1 MKKALIVI
9 VMLCMAFILGCTS
22 DAINPTAEP
31 TATASLSS
39 PTINTAAP
47 SPTIDLWGGFTPTP
61 SVRYCD
67 EPEEYL
73 RLEKFVRNLRFGDD
87 ERLELYPSR
96 LKNGLWRASF
106 YDKPVK
112 TARVLLCVTDDMEY
126 PDPEFSIPGGKE
138 FRVGQNVIKVK
149 FTDINPEYD
158 LADNRD
164 VPYYLVDKEAT
175 KMFYSDV
182 TIIML
187 NGFGITDFS
196 YPILTP
202 RLPGALNNY
211 VKYDYERKIEGEEEI
226 YEAHSL
232 YEIYYC
238 ENEIVWIEQVRDIGI
253 KGTDW
258 EYKK

>member
-1 MKKALIVI
+1 MKKTLIVI
-9 VMLCMAFILGCTS
+9 VMLCMVFILGCTS
-22 DAINPTAEP
+22 DAINPTAEQTDSP
-31 TATASLSS
+31 TS
-39 PTINTAAP
+39 PTINAETLL
-47 SPTIDLWGGFTPTP
+47 PTVNLGDEFTPTP
-61 SVRYCD
+61 SVRFCD
-67 EPEEYL
+67 EPDEYL
-73 RLEKFVRNLRFGDD
+73 RLEGLLRSLGFGDD

-106 YDKPVK
+106 YDKPIE
-112 TARVLLCVTDDMEY
+112 TARVLLCVTDEMDY
-126 PDPEFSIPGGKE
+126 PEIQIPGGE
-138 FRVGQNVIKVK
+138 FRVGHNAIKVK
-149 FTDINPEYD
+149 FADINPEYD
-158 LADNRD
+158 LADNKD

-175 KMFYSDV
+175 KMVYSDV

-211 VKYDYERKIEGEEEI
+211 VKYDYERKVEGEEET

-238 ENEIVWIEQVRDIGI
+238 ENEIVWIEQIRDIGI
-253 KGTDW
+253 RGTDW

>member
-1 MKKALIVI
+1 MKKTLIVI
-9 VMLCMAFILGCTS
+9 VMLCMVFILGCTS

-31 TATASLSS
+31 TDSPTS
-39 PTINTAAP
+39 PTINAATP
-47 SPTIDLWGGFTPTP
+47 SPTVNLGGEFTPTP
-61 SVRYCD
+61 SVRFCD
-67 EPEEYL
+67 EPDEYL
-73 RLEKFVRNLRFGDD
+73 RLEGLLRSLGFGDD

-106 YDKPVK
+106 YDKPIE
-112 TARVLLCVTDDMEY
+112 TARVLLCVTDEMDY
-126 PDPEFSIPGGKE
+126 PEIQIPGGE
-138 FRVGQNVIKVK
+138 FRVGHNAIKVK
-149 FTDINPEYD
+149 FADINPEYD
-158 LADNRD
+158 LADNKD

-175 KMFYSDV
+175 KMVYSDV

-211 VKYDYERKIEGEEEI
+211 VKYDYERKVEGEEET

-238 ENEIVWIEQVRDIGI
+238 ENELLWIEQIRDIGI